1 VSLADAAGAAGS
13 ARLFT
18 ALVLP
23 DPVTAALDAWGGAE
37 LTGVD
42 GLRRLAPPALHVTLC
57 FLGSRPVAEIAA
69 IADACSVLSGQG
81 RPDLR
86 LGGPLWLPR
95 RRPRVLAVGVEN
107 RDGTLARLQ
116 ALLAGVLSTGGWY
129 EPESRRFLA
138 HVTVGRFGRPGG
150 REIALAPP
158 PSLRFRGSS
167 VALLRS
173 WPERGGSRYER
184 LAAVSLRGG

>member
-1 VSLADAAGAAGS
+1 VSTAGVS

-18 ALVLP
+18 ALELP
-23 DPVTAALDAWGGAE
+23 EPVTAALEAWTGAE
-37 LTGVD
+37 LAGVE

-69 IADACSVLSGQG
+69 IADACSVLTGQG
-81 RPDLR
+81 SPDLR
-86 LGGPLWLPR
+86 LDGPLWLPR
-95 RRPRVLAVGVEN
+95 RRPRVLAVRVQDG
-107 RDGTLARLQ
+107 DGTLGRLQ
-116 ALLAGVLSTGGWY
+116 ALLAGVLSRGGWY
-129 EPESRRFLA
+129 EPESRHFLA

-150 REIALAPP
+150 REVALTEP
-158 PSLRFRGSS
+158 PSLRFQGSS

-184 LAAVSLRGG
+184 LAAVSLQGS